1 MMQDLLKKLDKTY
14 FWDVNSE
21 KLNVETSK
29 RLIIERVVNFGN
41 LEDFKTITDYWG
53 KEEIKRTVVELNYL
67 DPKTLNF
74 LSLLY
79 NISQKDFKCYTSR
92 QLNVQHWNY

>member
-1 MMQDLLKKLDKTY
+1 MQGLLKKLDKTY
-14 FWDVNSE
+14 FWDVNPE
-21 KLNVETSK
+21 KLNVEASK

-41 LEDFKTITDYWG
+41 LADFRTITEYWG
-53 KEEIKRTVVELNYL
+53 VEEIKRTVVELNYL

-79 NISQKDFKCYTSR
+79 NVPQKNFKCYTKR